1 MLVRRLFVL
10 VVLGALCLCACDGG
24 SENGSKTGGSGSVS
38 KASDSGRVLTLED
51 GRREALK
58 YPTDSD
64 DDGRSGWVNNAA
76 VCDLLTEGT
85 EKTPP
90 LLELLS
96 NAFEPEGY
104 PPLALT
110 LLHYSLESS
119 DGVLHE
125 RLVDLAAPFEAEFLE
140 VTGKGTFDFDYDY
153 ASDAA
158 YAVVGVCDDIT
169 SSSPW

>member
-10 VVLGALCLCACDGG
+10 VVLGALCLCACGSG
-24 SENGSKTGGSGSVS
+24 SENGSKTGGAGSAS
-38 KASDSGRVLTLED
+38 KASDSDRVLTLED

-58 YPTDSD
+58 YPTDP
-64 DDGRSGWVNNAA
+64 DDGGRYNVD
-76 VCDLLTEGT
+76 VCNLLTEGT
-85 EKTPP
+85 EHTTP

-96 NAFEPEGY
+96 NAFEPEGNT
-104 PPLALT
+104 PLALT
-110 LLHYSLESS
+110 LLRSSLESS

-153 ASDAA
+153 ASSAA
-158 YAVVGVCDDIT
+158 SAVVGVCDDIT